1 MKACSVCGMTFEEIV
16 RTQNIGCSQCYYTFE
31 PEILGIFMKKG
42 ISVPYKGSL
51 PKRLK
56 DYQSVLVDRMTVKI
70 KLEEA
75 VAAEDYEK
83 AAFFRDYLKVMEGS
97 ADGK

>member
-1 MKACSVCGMTFEEIV
+1 MTFEEIV
-16 RTQNIGCSQCYYTFE
+16 KTQNIGCAQCYYTFG
-31 PEILGIFMKKG
+31 PKIMEILMSKN

-56 DYQSVLVDRMTVKI
+56 GYQSVLIDKMTIKI

-83 AAFFRDYLKVMEGS
+83 AAFYRDYLKVMEEGH
-97 ADGK
+97 

>member
-1 MKACSVCGMTFEEIV
+1 MSFDDIV
-16 RTQNIGCSQCYYTFE
+16 KTQHIGCAQCYYTFE
-31 PEILGIFMKKG
+31 DKIIESLMTKK
-42 ISVPYKGSL
+42 IPVPYKGSL

-56 DYQSVLVDRMTVKI
+56 GYQSVLVDKMTVKI

-83 AAFFRDYLKVMEGS
+83 AAFYRDYLKVMEERDNG
-97 ADGK
+97 

>member
-1 MKACSVCGMTFEEIV
+1 M
-16 RTQNIGCSQCYYTFE
+16 
-31 PEILGIFMKKG
+31 EILMSKKLPM
-42 ISVPYKGSL
+42 PYQGSL

-56 DYQSVLVDRMTVKI
+56 DYQSLLVDKMTIKI

-83 AAFFRDYLKVMEGS
+83 AAFYRDYLKAMEE
-97 ADGK
+97 K

>member
-1 MKACSVCGMTFEEIV
+1 MSFDDIV
-16 RTQNIGCSQCYYTFE
+16 KSQRIGCAQCYYTFE
-31 PEILGIFMKKG
+31 PKILEILMAKN

-56 DYQSVLVDRMTVKI
+56 GYQSILVDKMTVKI

-83 AAFFRDYLKVMEGS
+83 AAFYRDYLKVMEERDNG
-97 ADGK
+97 